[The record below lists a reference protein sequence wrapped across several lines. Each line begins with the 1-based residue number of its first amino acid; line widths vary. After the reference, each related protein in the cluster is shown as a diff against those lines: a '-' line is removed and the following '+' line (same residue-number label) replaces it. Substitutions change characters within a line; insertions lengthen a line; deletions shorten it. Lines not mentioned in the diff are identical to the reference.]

1 MEQKKWSQTRLRK
14 AGGEGAKRTRPIAG
28 RRRLTDTAERL
39 LALDHYCLERTGSS
53 ALRPDIR
60 LLCFIIVNQSV
71 SIKEALLDSALSYR
85 AFYNMLDR
93 LKKQGLIGIE
103 IDGEDGRVRR
113 IVLGSQFEK
122 LMGKLPQF

>member
-1 MEQKKWSQTRLRK
+1 MEQKKWSQTRVRK
-14 AGGEGAKRTRPIAG
+14 AGGDGSKRIRPIAG
-28 RRRLTDTAERL
+28 RRRLNDTAQRL
-39 LALDHYCLERTGSS
+39 LAIDHYCIERIGTS

-60 LLCFIIVNQSV
+60 LLCFIIRHQSV

-103 IDGEDGRVRR
+103 IDSVDGRVRR
-113 IVLGSQFEK
+113 IVLGGQFEK